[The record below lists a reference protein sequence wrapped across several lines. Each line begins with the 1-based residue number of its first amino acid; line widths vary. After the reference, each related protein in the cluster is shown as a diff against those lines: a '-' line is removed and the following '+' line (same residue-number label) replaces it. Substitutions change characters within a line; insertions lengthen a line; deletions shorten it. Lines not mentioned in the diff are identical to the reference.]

1 MQKTSSK
8 VAQYLLEIKA
18 VKLQPEEPFT
28 WSSGWLSPIYCDN
41 RISLSYPLV
50 RTFFKDAFVL
60 AVRTRFPQA
69 TALVGVATAGIALGA
84 LVAEE
89 MGLPYAYCRPK
100 PKEHGMRNQLE
111 GRLDENAKV
120 VVVEDLISTGGS
132 SLKVVEFLRSEGY
145 EVIGLGA
152 LFTYGFKESEILFR
166 EADCDFF
173 TLSNYHELIQQA
185 IKSGYI
191 NESSLSELEAWRKD
205 PGNWKREGFGF

>member
-1 MQKTSSK
+1 
-8 VAQYLLEIKA
+8 
-18 VKLQPEEPFT
+18 
-28 WSSGWLSPIYCDN
+28 
-41 RISLSYPLV
+41 
-50 RTFFKDAFVL
+50 
-60 AVRTRFPQA
+60 
-69 TALVGVATAGIALGA
+69 LVGVATAGIALGA

-185 IKSGYI
+185 LKSGYI
-191 NESSLSELEAWRKD
+191 NESSLPELEAWRKD
-205 PGNWKREGFGF
+205 PGNWNREGFGF